1 MKKLV
6 YAALALLAFPAWGM
20 AQEEDRLLQLL
31 KSELEYN
38 MDELRKQELPPYY
51 MSLRVNE
58 TYRVDLASSFGAM
71 SSSNETEGR
80 TVVPQIRLGNP
91 ELDNFKYMNQGI
103 PAGRNGQT
111 PQGAMLPL
119 GDDAVEGIRE
129 AIWRE
134 TLKRYDYAV
143 DIYNQ
148 SKSQA
153 AVSVEDEDKAPASL
167 KPRRHLTMRRRC
179 LPGGSALIL
188 RLGRNGWTRFPPCS
202 SPCRNCR
209 KGARG

>member
-6 YAALALLAFPAWGM
+6 YVAMFLLAFPSWGM

-103 PAGRNGQT
+103 PAGRSGQT

-119 GDDAVEGIRE
+119 GDDAVEGIRIIIHE
-129 AIWRE
+129 HDGCLRVQIVEIGKVLRPLFERDVPATVAEVFGKLRRA
-134 TLKRYDYAV
+134 LYAGGGGI
-143 DIYNQ
+143 DLHQ
-148 SKSQA
+148 RF
-153 AVSVEDEDKAPASL
+153 ASGVRQL
-167 KPRRHLTMRRRC
+167 S
-179 LPGGSALIL
+179 LPI
-188 RLGRNGWTRFPPCS
+188 T
-202 SPCRNCR
+202 
-209 KGARG
+209 

>member
-153 AVSVEDEDKAPASL
+153 AVSVEDEDKAPCFSEAPAASYYEA
-167 KPRRHLTMRRRC
+167 P
-179 LPGGSALIL
+179 LPAGRQRIDIAAWEKRLDEISAVFKSMPEL
-188 RLGRNGWTRFPPCS
+188 
-202 SPCRNCR
+202 
-209 KGARG
+209 